1 MAKVQP
7 IAINYQKKQDC
18 ADSVE
23 PQNAQDSDGSPPEYV
38 VEAVV
43 DDKMIGGIQFYYLK
57 WEGYPSEENTW
68 EPEEHLQCSR
78 LIEDYKRKKR
88 VHQLS
93 KKYPKGFDLS
103 ELMPC
108 PKQHRIRVVN
118 TIDKAQLPSELTYT
132 DGYVRGPDV
141 PYPSGV
147 LFPCSC
153 TGDKCGH
160 ACECMEVM
168 CYDEDGLLCLELKQ
182 SIHECNYLCKC
193 SIECPNRVVQR
204 GANIHMEIFRT
215 SYKGWGARALRPLR
229 RGEYVCRYT
238 GELITYEDSTLR
250 DVDNTS
256 TYLFDLDHEITL
268 EDSNRFAIDA
278 Q

>member
-1 MAKVQP
+1 
-7 IAINYQKKQDC
+7 
-18 ADSVE
+18 
-23 PQNAQDSDGSPPEYV
+23 
-38 VEAVV
+38 
-43 DDKMIGGIQFYYLK
+43 
-57 WEGYPSEENTW
+57 
-68 EPEEHLQCSR
+68 
-78 LIEDYKRKKR
+78 
-88 VHQLS
+88 
-93 KKYPKGFDLS
+93 
-103 ELMPC
+103 MPC

-160 ACECMEVM
+160 TCECMEVM

-278 Q
+278 QKFGNISHFFNHSCEPNLVIRAAYINHLDQRLHELAFFACRDVKLGEELTFDYSPSIALTVPSSKDDHESNETYKKFRCYCDTPRCRKVMFA